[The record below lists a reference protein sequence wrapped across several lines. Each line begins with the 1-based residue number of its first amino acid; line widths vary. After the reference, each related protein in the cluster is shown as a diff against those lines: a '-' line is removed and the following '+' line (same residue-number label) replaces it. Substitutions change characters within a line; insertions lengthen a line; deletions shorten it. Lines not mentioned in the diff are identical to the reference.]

1 MAVDSEWRITYLNTS
16 AEKLVRLPRAY
27 LVNRNYWEAFPAL
40 RGTLDELEYRRAM
53 SSRTAVRFEYYDE
66 HYQAWTEMS
75 ASPMEDGGIL
85 LCANDI
91 TERKRAQEALQ
102 GAEAR
107 LSAELQA
114 MSRL

>member
-1 MAVDSEWRITYLNTS
+1 
-16 AEKLVRLPRAY
+16 
-27 LVNRNYWEAFPAL
+27 
-40 RGTLDELEYRRAM
+40 
-53 SSRTAVRFEYYDE
+53 
-66 HYQAWTEMS
+66 
-75 ASPMEDGGIL
+75 MEDGGIL